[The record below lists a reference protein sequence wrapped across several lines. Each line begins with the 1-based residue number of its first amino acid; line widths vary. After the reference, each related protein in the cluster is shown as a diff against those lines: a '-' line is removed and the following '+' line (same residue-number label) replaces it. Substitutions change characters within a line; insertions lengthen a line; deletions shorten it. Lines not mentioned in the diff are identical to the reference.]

1 MFVHVCAFSACVCVC
16 AFSACVCACVCVHVY
31 LCRPSIV
38 SRNVFFL
45 MEFKVEDGTWDTD
58 ATNVCVLLCV
68 CMCVRI
74 SVCVCFRMCVCV
86 CVCSQ
91 MG

>member
-1 MFVHVCAFSACVCVC
+1 MCMFVHVCAFSACVC
-16 AFSACVCACVCVHVY
+16 ACACVQVY

-45 MEFKVEDGTWDTD
+45 MAFKVEDGTWDTD

-68 CMCVRI
+68 CMCV
-74 SVCVCFRMCVCV
+74 VCVGIMDMKVND
-86 CVCSQ
+86 
-91 MG
+91 GNWD